1 MKEKKKKANQKD
13 RKWISGGLRLVAGMH
28 TDCKWARDLFE
39 VMKMVKTDFV
49 EMVEQLCKATEKISE
64 VST

>member
-1 MKEKKKKANQKD
+1 
-13 RKWISGGLRLVAGMH
+13 MH